1 MQFICFAAVCWQLRT
16 FVPCKVWPKKIKSD
30 LDWQCSVLTCWK
42 IAAAT
47 ASAPRSL
54 GQFLQRPCK
63 FGANKKIMFW
73 VFVECIGN
81 LALGS
86 SKTASS
92 QITQPCIYLCMYVSI
107 YLYLDLFIYLFIYVY
122 VCTHTHIYTDS
133 IFLRDFR
140 ISGASRVWRS
150 EIWFLYLSYLNAEG
164 SPKGWHFWS

>member
-1 MQFICFAAVCWQLRT
+1 MFLGPKYTKKTQRPQTVMEYPNWPVFDGVLMQFICFAAVCWQLRT

-92 QITQPCIYLCMYVSI
+92 QITQPCIYI
-107 YLYLDLFIYLFIYVY
+107 YICIYNINTYINV
-122 VCTHTHIYTDS
+122 HTSTYAYTS
-133 IFLRDFR
+133 WY
-140 ISGASRVWRS
+140 A
-150 EIWFLYLSYLNAEG
+150 
-164 SPKGWHFWS
+164 